1 MPRDIVMAQS
11 GLTGGWCES
20 CMMYG
25 LAVARLDNS
34 RRMITNSIVSALVAL
49 SVLTGVATTA
59 NAFDAKKFW
68 DEHPSG
74 SQR

>member
-1 MPRDIVMAQS
+1 
-11 GLTGGWCES
+11 
-20 CMMYG
+20 MMYG

-34 RRMITNSIVSALVAL
+34 RRMILKTIVSALVAL